1 MFDMPYD
8 SSLWWWPF
16 LHTVPTPPAFLC
28 VLASLIKRK
37 FGVADS
43 IITVELLF
51 SCNQVSFRNI
61 KSRSLFVI
69 KSFIRKDK
77 PA

>member
-16 LHTVPTPPAFLC
+16 LYTVPTLPAFLC
-28 VLASLIKRK
+28 VLASLVKRK
-37 FGVADS
+37 FGVADT
-43 IITVELLF
+43 IITVALLF
-51 SCNQVSFRNI
+51 SFNQVLFRNI

-69 KSFIRKDK
+69 KPFIRKHK